1 MEIDSLEYT
10 NLKTNNSEW
19 VSELGKKEE
28 NQKIYVKEKK
38 EKKRNQH
45 KKPTLFRRAF
55 NHVENGWMKER
66 PHETAQNKNGK
77 YKSRLG
83 KIFYMLGYTRN
94 IENICM
100 PNGNALCE
108 DVHTAR
114 EHFSFE
120 QNLNFNIF
128 YSNFYVVEK
137 CFIFSFWFIKLE
149 K

>member
-10 NLKTNNSEW
+10 NLKSSNSEW
-19 VSELGKKEE
+19 VKKGRKTRKSML
-28 NQKIYVKEKK
+28 QKKI
-38 EKKRNQH
+38 QH

-94 IENICM
+94 TENICM

-108 DVHTAR
+108 DVHMAR
-114 EHFSFE
+114 EEPASSK
-120 QNLNFNIF
+120 I
-128 YSNFYVVEK
+128 
-137 CFIFSFWFIKLE
+137 
-149 K
+149 